1 MLMKK
6 KMKTKFDYQARTF
19 GACVVLLLS
28 FTLMFISPSLNKVKE
43 ENTTILESIENIE
56 NDMEQG
62 VESFNIGLSD
72 TEE

>member
-19 GACVVLLLS
+19 GACVVLLMS
-28 FTLMFISPSLNKVKE
+28 FTLMFISPSLDKVKE
-43 ENTTILESIENIE
+43 ENTTISQTIENIE
-56 NDMEQG
+56 SETDKG
-62 VESFNIGLSD
+62 VESFNTGLSD